1 MRFFKRIVRDES
13 GVTAVVVALS
23 LVMIFAFAV
32 LTIDLGFVQL
42 ARTQLQNAAD
52 AAALAGASA
61 LAASNGDQSVAIA
74 EAKNFAAFNVAVQD
88 KDRSVVITDSCVTF
102 PEPTKVRVLTH
113 RTHDTGDPVGLHFLK
128 VINPL
133 KDNEANITATA
144 TAAVLSICGPKCLR
158 PFCPPDRWDDAD
170 SNGIWTPDDEYN
182 DLNTNGLW
190 DPGEPLIEDY
200 NGNGVWDPEEFYDPY
215 LTGYRAPDDIGVQVT
230 LHLLNS
236 NNDFKAEWY
245 YSVRFPP
252 INSGESWD
260 PGADIYRE
268 LIEGDR
274 CEPFSIGIVDQL
286 ALEPGGMVG
295 PTNQGLDALIAKDP
309 TAEWDPVTKTIINSA
324 YPVSPRIVLCA
335 AFNPTYGVDSGPPKY
350 VTVAKVMALFVE
362 GHVGADIVGRF
373 MRAVAEGDPDPDCP
387 GGFLYN
393 VCLVE

>member
-74 EAKNFAAFNVAVQD
+74 E
-88 KDRSVVITDSCVTF
+88 
-102 PEPTKVRVLTH
+102 
-113 RTHDTGDPVGLHFLK
+113 DPVGLHFLK

-274 CEPFSIGIVDQL
+274 CEPFSIGIGDQL